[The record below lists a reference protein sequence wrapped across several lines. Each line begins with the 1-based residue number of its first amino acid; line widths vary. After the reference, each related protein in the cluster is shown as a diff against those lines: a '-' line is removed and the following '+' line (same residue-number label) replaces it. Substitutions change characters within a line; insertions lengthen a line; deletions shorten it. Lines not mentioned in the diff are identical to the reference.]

1 MPSPFSVRRPLLTV
15 VAVAVVAEA
24 AAVSAAAAAVVV
36 PFAAVVAPAAAGFPP
51 VEDDGRDLTV
61 TLVDL
66 HAVIVPVV
74 VGGIAVVADAHLVV
88 G

>member
-15 VAVAVVAEA
+15 VAVAVAAEA
-24 AAVSAAAAAVVV
+24 AAVSAAAAWFV